1 MLLPNNTNI
10 KFDASDNFTN
20 SSIDD
25 NDNAIINKN
34 IYNYSSTDMLNE
46 LSQEDK
52 NKIIKYYN
60 IINKKSDLTLLD
72 DELEKFCDDNM
83 FNYEQW
89 EIFRKYIIYFQEY
102 LKNNFI
108 KEYNYFINNILNPI
122 FLNQTNNYNDI
133 IKKINYIYLNNI
145 SIENKQAF
153 KGIDINNFSD
163 EYKNILN
170 SYYDKIQ
177 SNIYRLKI
185 SKKLPEAVEKA
196 HIIKIK

>member
-10 KFDASDNFTN
+10 KFDAPDNFTN

-34 IYNYSSTDMLNE
+34 IYNYSSTDILNE

-83 FNYEQW
+83 FSYEQW

-108 KEYNYFINNILNPI
+108 EEYNYFINNILNPI

-133 IKKINYIYLNNI
+133 IKKINYIYLNNT

-170 SYYDKIQ
+170 SYYDKMQ
-177 SNIYRLKI
+177 NNIYRLKI